1 MNASPDR
8 DQPEAAARR
17 GWRRFTGGSPRTR
30 SVLLATGLL
39 VAGLT
44 PFAVARTGDELREGV
59 RNGTAKRETQIVAKI
74 KSSSGKTGGFS
85 TRQSN
90 LSGSGGGA
98 IYGCRASSASTSE
111 SCLRANNLSTGH
123 AFSFSASKGL
133 VAGVISAGSGGDT
146 KKPFVTNATGVAN
159 GLNADRVDGKNA
171 ADLQAV
177 NSFARVTL
185 GGAAEQT
192 RGVPSGG
199 VTNPAGAGT
208 YSVVFSGDLT
218 ACALSATVTGTA
230 AGQVTVTPTVAA
242 SKQTTAVDVRTF
254 DGDGL
259 AADRG
264 FHLTAT
270 C

>member
-1 MNASPDR
+1 M
-8 DQPEAAARR
+8 
-17 GWRRFTGGSPRTR
+17 
-30 SVLLATGLL
+30 LLATGLL

-59 RNGTAKRETQIVAKI
+59 RNGTAKRETQIVAKV
-74 KSSSGKTGGFS
+74 KRSSGKTGGFS

-111 SCLRANNLSTGH
+111 SCLRANNLSTGRV
-123 AFSFSASKGL
+123 FSFSASKGL

-192 RGVPSGG
+192 RGVPSG
-199 VTNPAGAGT
+199 V
-208 YSVVFSGDLT
+208 
-218 ACALSATVTGTA
+218 
-230 AGQVTVTPTVAA
+230 
-242 SKQTTAVDVRTF
+242 
-254 DGDGL
+254 
-259 AADRG
+259 
-264 FHLTAT
+264 
-270 C
+270 